1 VSVTVSSAL
10 AGVLRSGRSELNTRF
25 NEARVR
31 RPDLDAEAFAEFVR
45 SALDPVVIAVDRVRP
60 EAVTD
65 VARAA
70 YDIALELV
78 GQRLVGRSA
87 RTPHVDSAWRRILPA
102 VAPLVAME
110 PERAIAAVCNAAHQL
125 STTAGARPIGWID
138 VMTRLGP
145 ECRDVAT
152 LLTLGQVGA
161 WRSGLAHFRESAI
174 AAADTL
180 PESLAL
186 AVVGASGERWSA
198 IRARLACDPWFDP
211 ATPNGDRKTPR
222 VVGRAGA
229 FRGFGG
235 LFVEPPSVAM
245 ADEQLFVR
253 SGRDCWLMKADAFGA
268 TFHRATSEDFDRAR
282 AASRFPDGVSLRGT
296 TLSVRGASTDL
307 GGAVGE
313 VSSACANRSTLA
325 LTSPHTHAIVLVALP
340 AT

>member
-1 VSVTVSSAL
+1 V
-10 AGVLRSGRSELNTRF
+10 
-25 NEARVR
+25 
-31 RPDLDAEAFAEFVR
+31 
-45 SALDPVVIAVDRVRP
+45 DPVVIAVDRLRP
-60 EAVTD
+60 ETVTD

-87 RTPHVDSAWRRILPA
+87 RTPHVDGALSRILPA
-102 VAPLVAME
+102 VAPLVALE
-110 PERAIAAVCNAAHQL
+110 PERAIAAVCNAAYHL
-125 STTAGARPIGWID
+125 STTAGARPVAWID
-138 VMTRLGP
+138 VMTRLGT
-145 ECRDVAT
+145 ECKDVAT
-152 LLTLGQVGA
+152 LLTLGQVAA
-161 WRSGLAHFRESAI
+161 WRSGMAHFRESAI

-180 PESLAL
+180 PESLVL
-186 AVVGASGERWSA
+186 AVVGASVEPWSTT
-198 IRARLACDPWFDP
+198 RARLARDPWFDP
-211 ATPNGDRKTPR
+211 ATPNGDSTTPR

-253 SGRDCWLMKADAFGA
+253 SGRDCWVMKADAFGA
-268 TFHRATSEDFDRAR
+268 TFHRATSDEFDRAR
-282 AASRFPDGVSLRGT
+282 AATGFPDGVSLRGT
-296 TLSVRGASTDL
+296 TLSARGASADL
-307 GGAVGE
+307 ASVVGE